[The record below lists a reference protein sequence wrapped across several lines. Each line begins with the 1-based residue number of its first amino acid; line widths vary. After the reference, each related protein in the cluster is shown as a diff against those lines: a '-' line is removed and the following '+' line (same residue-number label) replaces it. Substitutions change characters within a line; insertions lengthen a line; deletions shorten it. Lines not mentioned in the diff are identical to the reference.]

1 MRKRRFSDAQR
12 RYMVNENQA
21 LIKSCLL
28 SYSNYVT
35 GFSNSP
41 DIHFSPSACYLLVL
55 QEKTTMRGSRNLR
68 QPKNI
73 CTLHRQRQKSL
84 NCTLFIPLGLF
95 SGNALGLHV

>member
-41 DIHFSPSACYLLVL
+41 DIHFSPSASAAASRKNNNAWVEEPSSTKEYLYTSPTKAEVT
-55 QEKTTMRGSRNLR
+55 Q
-68 QPKNI
+68 
-73 CTLHRQRQKSL
+73 LHTFHS
-84 NCTLFIPLGLF
+84 TGVVFW
-95 SGNALGLHV
+95 